1 MTTDHLVQVAGRAYV
16 YGFPVVFDLEE
27 VQRA

>member
-1 MTTDHLVQVAGRAYV
+1 MTADDLVQVAGRAYV
-16 YGFPVVFDLEE
+16 YFPRVFDLEE